1 MVESVVNPNHNPFTI
16 PHDNDVFMLRDKERQ
31 KKKQVIS
38 CNYSWT
44 CICSTVISTH
54 LVVSSQLSKFQ
65 MFPLDQC
72 NFHLYE
78 AATTIKQ
85 LWSPLNELIPMACLY
100 WLFHLEG
107 SLGTE
112 SLQPI
117 KLWITFQIKLNPCYS
132 PEISINSDF
141 EQVWF
146 FFFTISG
153 QLWHKMALFI
163 AFFISGVLWNLN
175 YSNQWLT
182 LY

>member
-1 MVESVVNPNHNPFTI
+1 MIESVVNPNHNPFTI

-31 KKKQVIS
+31 KKKQVMS

-44 CICSTVISTH
+44 YRY
-54 LVVSSQLSKFQ
+54 VVSSQLSKFQ
-65 MFPLDQC
+65 MFPLNQC

-85 LWSPLNELIPMACLY
+85 LWSPLNESQWPVCIDSSTYMEP
-100 WLFHLEG
+100 G
-107 SLGTE
+107 SLWTE

-141 EQVWF
+141 EQVCLF
-146 FFFTISG
+146 FL
-153 QLWHKMALFI
+153 Q
-163 AFFISGVLWNLN
+163 
-175 YSNQWLT
+175 
-182 LY
+182 

>member
-1 MVESVVNPNHNPFTI
+1 MQLQLN
-16 PHDNDVFMLRDKERQ
+16 L
-31 KKKQVIS
+31 QVLS
-38 CNYSWT
+38 
-44 CICSTVISTH
+44 STVLSTH

-65 MFPLDQC
+65 MFPLNQC

-78 AATTIKQ
+78 AATTIKH
-85 LWSPLNELIPMACLY
+85 LWSPLNESQWPVCIDSSTCM
-100 WLFHLEG
+100 EG
-107 SLGTE
+107 SLWTD

-117 KLWITFQIKLNPCYS
+117 KLWITFQIKLNPCFS

-141 EQVWF
+141 EKVF

-153 QLWHKMALFI
+153 QLWHKVALFI

-175 YSNQWLT
+175 YCNQWLT

>member
-1 MVESVVNPNHNPFTI
+1 MKNNQSSIYLFFFSLVVESVVNPNHNPFTI

-31 KKKQVIS
+31 KKKQVMS

-85 LWSPLNELIPMACLY
+85 LWSPLNESQWPVCIDSSTCM
-100 WLFHLEG
+100 EG
-107 SLGTE
+107 SLWTE

-117 KLWITFQIKLNPCYS
+117 KLWITFQIKLNPCFS
-132 PEISINSDF
+132 PEIS
-141 EQVWF
+141 
-146 FFFTISG
+146 T
-153 QLWHKMALFI
+153 
-163 AFFISGVLWNLN
+163 
-175 YSNQWLT
+175 
-182 LY
+182 

>member
-1 MVESVVNPNHNPFTI
+1 MQLQLN
-16 PHDNDVFMLRDKERQ
+16 L
-31 KKKQVIS
+31 QVLS
-38 CNYSWT
+38 
-44 CICSTVISTH
+44 STVLSTH

-65 MFPLDQC
+65 MFPLNQC

-85 LWSPLNELIPMACLY
+85 LWSPLNESQWPVCIDSSTCM
-100 WLFHLEG
+100 EG
-107 SLGTE
+107 SLWTE
-112 SLQPI
+112 SPQPI
-117 KLWITFQIKLNPCYS
+117 KLWITFQIKLNPSYS

-141 EQVWF
+141 EQVCFF

-153 QLWHKMALFI
+153 QLWHKVALFI

-182 LY
+182 LYYLFDS

>member
-1 MVESVVNPNHNPFTI
+1 MQLQLN
-16 PHDNDVFMLRDKERQ
+16 L
-31 KKKQVIS
+31 QVLS
-38 CNYSWT
+38 
-44 CICSTVISTH
+44 STVLSTH

-85 LWSPLNELIPMACLY
+85 LWSPLNESQWPVCIDSSTCM
-100 WLFHLEG
+100 EG
-107 SLGTE
+107 SLWTE

-117 KLWITFQIKLNPCYS
+117 KLWITFQIKLNPCFS

-141 EQVWF
+141 EKVF

-153 QLWHKMALFI
+153 QLWHKVALFI

-175 YSNQWLT
+175 YCNQWLT

>member
-1 MVESVVNPNHNPFTI
+1 MQLQLN
-16 PHDNDVFMLRDKERQ
+16 L
-31 KKKQVIS
+31 QVLS
-38 CNYSWT
+38 
-44 CICSTVISTH
+44 STVLSTH

-65 MFPLDQC
+65 MFPLNQC

-78 AATTIKQ
+78 AATTIKH
-85 LWSPLNELIPMACLY
+85 LWSPLNESQWPVCIDSSTCM
-100 WLFHLEG
+100 EG
-107 SLGTE
+107 SLWTD

-117 KLWITFQIKLNPCYS
+117 KLWITFQIKLNPCFS

-141 EQVWF
+141 EKVFFF

-153 QLWHKMALFI
+153 QLWHKVALFI

-175 YSNQWLT
+175 YCNQWLT